1 MNSFAKMPVVV
12 WGNGACSADGL
23 SHVNFNLEIASWGV
37 IVIAQGEPRQ
47 SGSTNSNQ
55 MKQAIDWAVSNA
67 GKGTYANM
75 DASRIAAAG
84 MSCGG
89 TEALAM
95 GMLSF
100 ITIDERSSS

>member
-1 MNSFAKMPVVV
+1 MNAFARMPVVV
-12 WGNGACSADGL
+12 WGNGACSANGL

-37 IVIAQGEPRQ
+37 IVISSGEPNQ
-47 SGSTNSNQ
+47 GGSTSVA
-55 MKQAIDWAVSNA
+55 MMRGSIDWISQNA
-67 GKGTYANM
+67 GRGTYANV

-95 GMLSF
+95 GMNL
-100 ITIDERSSS
+100 

>member
-1 MNSFAKMPVVV
+1 MTAFNRMPVLV

-37 IVIAQGEPRQ
+37 IVIASGEPRQ
-47 SGSTNSNQ
+47 GGSTSADQ
-55 MKQAIDWAVSNA
+55 MKQAINWAQSNA
-67 GKGTYANM
+67 GKGNYANM

-89 TEALAM
+89 TEAYAM
-95 GMLSF
+95 GECSSRRLSRP
-100 ITIDERSSS
+100 TD